1 MKKKVLSLLIIGIL
15 ATGISS
21 VMTSNVFAAENSHNA
36 SKSMVLLAKN
46 DILQDGQY
54 SVGTK
59 ILKEKSNDLSMAGQY
74 IGQTAKITV
83 ENGKMYL
90 SVDVTRIDWM
100 KNISVFLNGSSV
112 NYDLKKASD
121 NKNATVKFQIP
132 NTKPDIKFSMNV
144 EPMGNARVAFR
155 IILNDAIT
163 TLGNGDI
170 KSDNKKST
178 GKKVISS
185 SAQHIKVNKE
195 LPKTGSPIS
204 QTNLLWVGGLTTILG
219 GVLIKIKN

>member
-1 MKKKVLSLLIIGIL
+1 MKKKVLSLLIIGTL
-15 ATGISS
+15 ATGISG
-21 VMTSNVFAAENSHNA
+21 VMTSNVFAAGNLDNA

-46 DILQDGQY
+46 DSLQDGKY
-54 SVGTK
+54 SVGIK
-59 ILKEKSNDLSMAGQY
+59 ILKEKSDDLSMAGQY
-74 IGQTAKITV
+74 IGQTAKINV

-132 NTKPDIKFSMNV
+132 NTKPDIKFGMNV

-155 IILNDAIT
+155 VVLNDNIT
-163 TLGNGDI
+163 KLAGSTVKNNNDN
-170 KSDNKKST
+170 DNKAT
-178 GKKVISS
+178 SS
-185 SAQHIKVNKE
+185 SLAKATKSKGE

-204 QTNLLWVGGLTTILG
+204 QSSLLWLGGLTTVLG
-219 GVLIKIKN
+219 GVLLKKKN